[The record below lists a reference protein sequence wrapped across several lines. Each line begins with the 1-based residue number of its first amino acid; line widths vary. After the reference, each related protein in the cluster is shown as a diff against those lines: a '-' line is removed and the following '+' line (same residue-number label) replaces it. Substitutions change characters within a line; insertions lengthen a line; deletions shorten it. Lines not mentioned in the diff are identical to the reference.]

1 MRSYSTGSQSN
12 STWPFIYSFV
22 NPRPSKRDRAICKIV
37 PSRTQGVCY
46 CVLRWTVKQPNLL
59 SMTHEIIVVQK
70 RIIHSEA
77 FIVSRVEGVGIF
89 LTFSSWIQSFGA
101 FLLIK
106 EATVTWTYSRWEDWE
121 WVFLFLYRFKYFWRF
136 FALLWNKKIGKKK

>member
-1 MRSYSTGSQSN
+1 
-12 STWPFIYSFV
+12 
-22 NPRPSKRDRAICKIV
+22 
-37 PSRTQGVCY
+37 
-46 CVLRWTVKQPNLL
+46 
-59 SMTHEIIVVQK
+59 MTHEIIVVQK

-121 WVFLFLYRFKYFWRF
+121 WVFCFFIVLNTFDDFLRYCETKQ
-136 FALLWNKKIGKKK
+136 